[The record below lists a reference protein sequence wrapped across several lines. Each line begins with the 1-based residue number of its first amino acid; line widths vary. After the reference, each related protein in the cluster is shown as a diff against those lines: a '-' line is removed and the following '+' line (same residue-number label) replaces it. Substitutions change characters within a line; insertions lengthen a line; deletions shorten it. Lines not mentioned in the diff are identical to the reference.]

1 MRFFGTTV
9 TKHAV
14 VNTDVFPIRVDT
26 NGELSRWDADL
37 GWWVWF
43 DTEKFSD
50 ADIAMVKQQGLG
62 ALEMK

>member
-9 TKHAV
+9 TKYAV
-14 VNTDVFPIRVDT
+14 VDTDVFAIRVDAS
-26 NGELSRWDADL
+26 GELSRWDHH
-37 GWWVWF
+37 GSCWVWF

-50 ADIAMVKQQGLG
+50 EEIAMVKQQGLA